1 MNMALY
7 IKDPTVDDL
16 AARVQK
22 LSGAK
27 SKTEAVR
34 RSLEKEESQLI
45 RQQSLQGRM
54 AEVWTLAESMGPSD
68 PNVDMKAFMDDLSG
82 EVDE

>member
-1 MNMALY
+1 
-7 IKDPTVDDL
+7 
-16 AARVQK
+16 
-22 LSGAK
+22 
-27 SKTEAVR
+27 
-34 RSLEKEESQLI
+34 
-45 RQQSLQGRM
+45 M